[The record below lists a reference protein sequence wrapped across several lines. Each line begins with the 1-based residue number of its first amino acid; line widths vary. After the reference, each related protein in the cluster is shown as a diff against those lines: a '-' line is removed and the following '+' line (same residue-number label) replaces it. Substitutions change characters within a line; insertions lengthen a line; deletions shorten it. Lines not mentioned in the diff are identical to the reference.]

1 MTRKLVAGVD
11 TSTQS
16 CKVRVT
22 DAETG
27 ELVRFGQAKHPNGT
41 SIDPSYWW
49 DAFLQAAEQAGG
61 LDDVEALAVGGQQ
74 HGMVILDR
82 QGNVIRDAMLW
93 NDTSCAPSIDA
104 LNKELGFEEWIRRT
118 GCPLVVAST
127 VAKARWLR
135 DNEPENAERTAAIC
149 LPHDYLTWRLRGFG
163 PENPKLDE
171 LTTDRSDASGTGY
184 WSAEKDCWDE
194 ELLEMHRLA
203 GDCIGAIKTAMS
215 PHGFNMGVNLGKTAG
230 AGVDGHVHLHVVPRW
245 NGDTNFTTV
254 VGQTRVLPE
263 ALPVTWARLRE
274 ALAVR
279 ERGA

>member
-1 MTRKLVAGVD
+1 METLYSPWRMAYINSAGKPSGCIFCEFPKRDEDETLLILHRGKTCFVIMNAFPYNPGHLMVVPYRHVA
-11 TSTQS
+11 
-16 CKVRVT
+16 
-22 DAETG
+22 
-27 ELVRFGQAKHPNGT
+27 
-41 SIDPSYWW
+41 
-49 DAFLQAAEQAGG
+49 
-61 LDDVEALAVGGQQ
+61 
-74 HGMVILDR
+74 
-82 QGNVIRDAMLW
+82 
-93 NDTSCAPSIDA
+93 
-104 LNKELGFEEWIRRT
+104 
-118 GCPLVVAST
+118 
-127 VAKARWLR
+127 
-135 DNEPENAERTAAIC
+135 
-149 LPHDYLTWRLRGFG
+149 DYESLT
-163 PENPKLDE
+163 
-171 LTTDRSDASGTGY
+171 
-184 WSAEKDCWDE
+184 DE